1 MKKINDLFSLQET
14 TSNEL
19 YNIIQQLVKE
29 NN

>member
-14 TSNEL
+14 RYNEL